1 MSAYQVPS
9 RMPDSFLSTRR
20 LPFLTDFSARD
31 RQAVEE
37 AAEQLDER
45 QRQADAARRQEADG
59 VREDLHRQLHDL
71 LGANGLAELREAI
84 ERERRVFRD
93 LWQPPA
99 GLDRDDAKAK
109 KAAIRRI
116 DALVRKLGTTSA
128 RLRALGAEYD
138 TRLLKVLSKIDG
150 RVTHALLDSCPPSP
164 ASCRSTSMSNVSQGS
179 TS

>member
-1 MSAYQVPS
+1 M
-9 RMPDSFLSTRR
+9 
-20 LPFLTDFSARD
+20 
-31 RQAVEE
+31 
-37 AAEQLDER
+37 
-45 QRQADAARRQEADG
+45 
-59 VREDLHRQLHDL
+59 
-71 LGANGLAELREAI
+71 AELREAI